1 MTWIWYA
8 VAALAEIFGCFAF
21 WLWLRESHS
30 AWWILAGTVSLIVFA
45 LSLTRV
51 EVQFAGRAF
60 AAYGGIYIV
69 ASLAWLHGVEKSALA
84 PTDLLGAALCLAG
97 AAVILA
103 GAR

>member
-1 MTWIWYA
+1 M
-8 VAALAEIFGCFAF
+8 
-21 WLWLRESHS
+21 
-30 AWWILAGTVSLIVFA
+30 FA

-60 AAYGGIYIV
+60 AAYGGVYII
-69 ASLAWLHGVEKSALA
+69 ASLAWLRGVEKSSLV

-97 AAVILA
+97 AAIILA